1 MMFLEFKKLFNSIK
15 ILEFQPTY
23 FRISNWNSECTTED
37 MIKKFLNM
45 TPKYKYI
52 IIPTSKLNTDKVG

>member
-15 ILEFQPTY
+15 ILEFQPITY
-23 FRISNWNSECTTED
+23 FRFSNWNSECTTED
-37 MIKKFLNM
+37 MIKKVLNM

-52 IIPTSKLNTDKVG
+52 HNNSYKQIKHR